1 MVGRVPD
8 APVARQ
14 DGLLVEEVED
24 ELVVY
29 DQRRDS
35 AHRLNRTAAI
45 VWRHCDG
52 KHDTA
57 QLLQVLEAEV
67 GKDLADEDLVEI
79 SLDMLAD
86 KGLLEDAAP
95 ARAPE
100 ETRLSR
106 RRFIRRVG
114 TVGAAALVL
123 PSVTSLVAP
132 TAAHAQTQCTT
143 CTACTSSCTSC
154 ATCTSCVCT
163 SCTACG

>member
-8 APVARQ
+8 APVARR

-29 DQRRDS
+29 DQAKDS

-67 GKDLADEDLVEI
+67 GKDLADEDLVRI
-79 SLDMLAD
+79 SLDLLAD

-95 ARAPE
+95 QRAAD

-132 TAAHAQTQCTT
+132 TAAHAQTVCT
-143 CTACTSSCTSC
+143 SCTSC
-154 ATCTSCVCT
+154 ACTSCACT